1 MKVLKAIWNGWKKI
15 AHRIGVF
22 NTKLLLFL
30 FYYFMLGPVSLLVRL
45 FQRDMLGKQMQ
56 AGSLYEPF
64 EAAPLD
70 VERARRQF

>member
-30 FYYFMLGPVSLLVRL
+30 FYYFMLGPTSLLVRL

-56 AGSLYEPF
+56 DGSLYAPVQ
-64 EAAPLD
+64 AAPLD